1 MIENC
6 SLCFI
11 HLVNVGIRLPSD
23 PAEIGPEISH
33 KTSVKADYFAGEE
46 GSQARDMKVSPHMSQ
61 KLKIRGIS
69 VTTLH

>member
-6 SLCFI
+6 SLCFN
-11 HLVNVGIRLPSD
+11 HLVNVGICLPSD

-46 GSQARDMKVSPHMSQ
+46 GSQARDMKVMSPKRERQ
-61 KLKIRGIS
+61 WVR
-69 VTTLH
+69 